1 MSPITRER
9 DFTEEQ
15 GHRLVQPPAKQRDK
29 RHPEQQELD
38 AQVDR
43 TRFSE
48 DVRIRRLAQ
57 DVAQAGADEE
67 TDGEDCIGREGHDG
81 KENDAEPSTRKD

>member
-1 MSPITRER
+1 MSPSDEEGA
-9 DFTEEQ
+9 FTEEQ
-15 GHRLVQPPAKQRDK
+15 GHRFVQPPAKQRDK

-43 TRFSE
+43 TRFRE

-67 TDGEDCIGREGHDG
+67 PDGEDCIGRKGHDG
-81 KENDAEPSTRKD
+81 KEDDAEPST